1 VRITQIE
8 LPQGQ
13 STPLRNGDVLRAFN
27 STSVALPIQRQ
38 NKRVRV
44 EGEVARPG
52 EFVLPPQSTVSDALR
67 AAGGVTPAAY
77 VFGTEFS
84 RESVRVT
91 QQDNYERA
99 LRDFYRRALVVVFAL
114 VGGMLFLLGFFYTLS
129 ALDLTSAVRQPLIWL
144 GIVVFGVIQ
153 IGSLIYYNR
162 FTCPRCQKLFRPLN
176 TGHGQPRCVGCR
188 LSILEI
194 KQFAREATPAP
205 DLNSGPGVR

>member
-1 VRITQIE
+1 MVICMPSTFQSAALRGALVISTSLLLGLAITMLGQEWFGVWYYPAILGSVVIWMAGSATIVLAANRHRTVRQPGVRIASE
-8 LPQGQ
+8 EKGQ
-13 STPLRNGDVLRAFN
+13 
-27 STSVALPIQRQ
+27 
-38 NKRVRV
+38 
-44 EGEVARPG
+44 
-52 EFVLPPQSTVSDALR
+52 
-67 AAGGVTPAAY
+67 
-77 VFGTEFS
+77 
-84 RESVRVT
+84 
-91 QQDNYERA
+91 YERA

-194 KQFAREATPAP
+194 KQFAR
-205 DLNSGPGVR
+205 